1 MFKYEEGTW
10 PECKHLIE
18 KMYQEEYPDKVL
30 RLFSED
36 EEYDH
41 YLRSENALH
50 KLLEFA
56 SIICIIISIFGIYSL
71 VTLTC
76 EQRRKEIAIRKVN
89 GATVKTITKMFFREY
104 LSLLVLSSII
114 AFPVSYLI
122 MKKWIEGY
130 NRQIEMG
137 CLPFIYIF
145 IGIALIITVSIGWR
159 VWKAANENPAEVI
172 KSE

>member
-1 MFKYEEGTW
+1 MA
-10 PECKHLIE
+10 
-18 KMYQEEYPDKVL
+18 QEEHPDKVL

-36 EEYDH
+36 EVYDD

-56 SIICIIISIFGIYSL
+56 SMICIIISVFGIYSL

-89 GATVKTITKMFFREY
+89 GATVETIIRMFLKEY
-104 LSLLVLSSII
+104 LLLLVAASII
-114 AFPVSYLI
+114 AFPISYLI

-130 NRQIEMG
+130 NRQVEMG
-137 CLPFIYIF
+137 CFPFISIF
-145 IGIALIITVSIGWR
+145 AGIALIIIFSIARR

-172 KSE
+172 KNE